1 MQQCRAQ
8 VHLYLVRRRYIPV
21 AAKPERRVLLQ
32 VSKQIMETGDV
43 FLVELKGIIGGFDIY
58 IVGQPVPHKFQVEL
72 QVLALDNR
80 ERWVLND
87 KFKRRGG
94 YKIFVM
100 PDEPFGAFG

>member
-1 MQQCRAQ
+1 MQQRRAK
-8 VHLYLVRRRYIPV
+8 VHLYLVRRRCVPV

-32 VSKQIMETGDV
+32 VSKQRMETGDV
-43 FLVELKGIIGGFDIY
+43 FLVELKGIIGCVDIY
-58 IVGQPVPHKFQVEL
+58 IGRQPVPCKFQVEL

-94 YKIFVM
+94 YKLFV
-100 PDEPFGAFG
+100 